1 MNSDIVQIY
10 EINLQKNYDLL
21 DAQIA
26 KSLIYEE
33 EYLDSII
40 SSMDN
45 LLSITSKT
53 TKDYIIGLTL
63 NEKNRQN
70 SSKIKKAEKNLKDY
84 QKKVKDIKSKHKN
97 KNKFI
102 ESSEIIPKY
111 NKDDM
116 TQKVGYES
124 FNKVNYA
131 IRVTTEIE
139 NMSGNIL
146 NDLND
151 QTNTMRNETKKIGE
165 MNDDLD
171 VSKGYLSQMISKQ
184 NSDKKIIIVFGT
196 FLFMITFCFLIYK
209 IYHKFHVQK

>member
-63 NEKNRQN
+63 NEKNSQN

-151 QTNTMRNETKKIGE
+151 QSNTMKNGTKKIGE

-171 VSKGYLSQMISKQ
+171 VSKSYLSQMISKQ
-184 NSDKKIIIVFGT
+184 NSDKKIIIIFGT
-196 FLFMITFCFLIYK
+196 FLFMITLCFFIYK
-209 IYHKFHVQK
+209 IYHKFHA

>member
-84 QKKVKDIKSKHKN
+84 QKKV
-97 KNKFI
+97 
-102 ESSEIIPKY
+102 
-111 NKDDM
+111 
-116 TQKVGYES
+116 
-124 FNKVNYA
+124 
-131 IRVTTEIE
+131 
-139 NMSGNIL
+139 
-146 NDLND
+146 
-151 QTNTMRNETKKIGE
+151 
-165 MNDDLD
+165 
-171 VSKGYLSQMISKQ
+171 
-184 NSDKKIIIVFGT
+184 
-196 FLFMITFCFLIYK
+196 
-209 IYHKFHVQK
+209 

>member
-1 MNSDIVQIY
+1 MNSDLVQIY

-21 DAQIA
+21 DSQIA

-45 LLSITSKT
+45 LLSITSRT
-53 TKDYIIGLTL
+53 TKDYIISLTL
-63 NEKNRQN
+63 NEKNYQN
-70 SSKIKKAEKNLKDY
+70 SSKIKKVEKNLKDY

-97 KNKFI
+97 KNKFV

-111 NKDDM
+111 NRDDM
-116 TQKVGYES
+116 TQKVGYNS

-146 NDLND
+146 NDLNG
-151 QTNTMRNETKKIGE
+151 QSNTMKNEAKRIGE

-171 VSKGYLSQMISKQ
+171 ASKGYLSQMINKE

-196 FLFMITFCFLIYK
+196 FLFMITFCFMIYK
-209 IYHKFHVQK
+209 IYQKFHVQK

>member
-1 MNSDIVQIY
+1 MNSDIVQMY

-21 DAQIA
+21 DSQIA

-63 NEKNRQN
+63 NGKNYQN

-84 QKKVKDIKSKHKN
+84 QKKVKDIKSKHKS
-97 KNKFI
+97 KNKFV

-111 NKDDM
+111 NRDDM
-116 TQKVGYES
+116 TQKVGYNS

-131 IRVTTEIE
+131 IRVTTAIE

-151 QTNTMRNETKKIGE
+151 QSNTMKNEAKRIGE

-196 FLFMITFCFLIYK
+196 FLFMIAFCFMIYK
-209 IYHKFHVQK
+209 IYQKFHVQK

>member
-63 NEKNRQN
+63 NEKNSQN

-151 QTNTMRNETKKIGE
+151 QSNTMKNGTKKIGE

-171 VSKGYLSQMISKQ
+171 DSKGYLSQMISKQ

-196 FLFMITFCFLIYK
+196 ILFMITFCFLIYK
-209 IYHKFHVQK
+209 IYHKFHV